1 VLRMSRK
8 RHLPLL
14 ASSTAPGRL
23 RRLHLLASLTALVAG
38 GVLATVL
45 IRPGESAQD
54 PAATAPTASAV
65 IAPATRV
72 SMAALVAP
80 QVYGPL
86 LQAHA
91 DDVAD
96 EAGETQRRVTIAK
109 GDTLMKVL
117 VKAGVPRGEAHAAIT
132 ALAKEYDPRRLRP
145 GQELTLTFA
154 GDDAAKT
161 KLHTVALHASVEEDV
176 VARLSDDGFRASSI
190 AQTLEARPR
199 RARARIDSSLFLAAE
214 RAQVPLPVILEL
226 IRLYSFDVDFQR
238 DIQPGDSFEVL
249 FESEYTE
256 DGTLARHGDVLYAR
270 LTVQGTAL
278 PLFRYETSDGQLDY
292 FNDKG
297 HSVRK
302 ALMKTPIDG
311 ARLSSRFG
319 MRRHP
324 ILGYRKQHRGI
335 DFAAPTGTPIMAAG
349 NGTVEV
355 AGRNGAYGHYI
366 RIRHNSEY
374 KTAYAHLSKYARGV
388 RKGSRVKQGQ
398 IIGYVGS
405 TGRSTGPHLHYE
417 VLRGNRQINPLGLKL
432 PTGRKLK
439 GAELAR
445 FEDTRKQ
452 TTGLLAAAAST
463 IDLAQND

>member
-1 VLRMSRK
+1 MSRK
-8 RHLPLL
+8 SRVV
-14 ASSTAPGRL
+14 SSPGPAKNGRL
-23 RRLHLLASLTALVAG
+23 QRLHLLASLTALLAG

-45 IRPGESAQD
+45 IRPGETAQD
-54 PAATAPTASAV
+54 PAAPGATETALQHADKLDRTAL
-65 IAPATRV
+65 IAPD
-72 SMAALVAP
+72 
-80 QVYGPL
+80 VYGPL
-86 LQAHA
+86 LAPLRQRHQVPA
-91 DDVAD
+91 
-96 EAGETQRRVTIAK
+96 ERETQVEIAA

-117 VKAGVPRGEAHAAIT
+117 VKAGVPRDQAHLAIK

-145 GQELTLTFA
+145 GQELTLTFT
-154 GDDAAKT
+154 GQDDKT
-161 KLHTVALHASVEEDV
+161 ATLTRLALHASVDEDV
-176 VARLSDDGFRASSI
+176 VASLTDDGFRATSVT
-190 AQTLEARPR
+190 QELERRPH
-199 RARARIDSSLFLAAE
+199 RASARIDSSLFIAAE
-214 RAQVPLPVILEL
+214 RARVPVPVILEL

-238 DIQPGDSFEVL
+238 DIQPGDGFEVL

-256 DGTLARHGDVLYAR
+256 DGTLARHGEILYAELKVR
-270 LTVQGTAL
+270 GTTL
-278 PLFRYETSDGQLDY
+278 PLYRYETSDGQLDY
-292 FNDKG
+292 FNDQG

-324 ILGYRKQHRGI
+324 ILGYRKKHRGI

-355 AGRNGAYGHYI
+355 AGRNGAYGRYI
-366 RIRHNSEY
+366 RIRHNGEY

-388 RKGSRVKQGQ
+388 RKGKRVKQGQ

-405 TGRSTGPHLHYE
+405 SGRSTGPHLHYE

-439 GAELAR
+439 GDELAR
-445 FEDTRKQ
+445 FEQTRERTVQ
-452 TTGLLAAAAST
+452 LLAAAPST
-463 IDLAQND
+463 VDLAQND